1 MSKQHNLE
9 IIVEGIL
16 QIWNSNCDNNEMDK
30 VYLVSTNFRTKKLQI
45 ADKDNKI
52 HRGTVDIC
60 ELCLVE
66 STKDGGLKKLLYR
79 TEYPI
84 DAAKPKNFKGSNYEF
99 ESLVKYKCQTE
110 VYNSFLYE
118 CIGSFCATS
127 SEFFKQKQIADYD
140 FDLDRIKGDE
150 GYKGIWIEVDKA
162 DEDSWY
168 KVGDKYEVFTQTQNN
183 NWGVYSYRQDH
194 KNGIGQI
201 PLIHAKLIKEEKTTV
216 KSDTTVEEVA
226 NKINEQAGEKI
237 VKTKKAPV
245 KKTTKT
251 K

>member
-1 MSKQHNLE
+1 
-9 IIVEGIL
+9 
-16 QIWNSNCDNNEMDK
+16 MDK